1 MTIEFAGV
9 KVQLKRLR
17 HAIDARMATVIDHG
31 QFVRGPEVEE
41 LERMLSSFV
50 GVPYC
55 VSCANGTDALQLAL
69 MALEVGRGDEVIVPA
84 FSFFATVE
92 AVFAVGADP
101 VFVDIDPVTFCIDA
115 SQVRRAITE
124 RTRAVVAVSLFGQCA
139 DVDSLMRLT
148 GARGIPLI
156 EDGAQSF
163 GAKHNGRRSG
173 SLGDIGCT
181 SFFPSKPLGCFGDGG
196 AIFTRDPLLGER
208 LLALSQHGQVA
219 RYRHEYL
226 GMNSRLDTLQAAVL
240 LEKMSVFEEE
250 MAARAQIAEW
260 YAMELR
266 SMPLVLPTIAP
277 GNESAWAQYTIR
289 TPDRDSLADA
299 LRAAGI
305 PTAVHYPV
313 PMHRQP
319 AIRSKRVIPVSDLAA
334 REVLSLPMHP
344 YLGRDDIAH
353 IGSQMRSYWAGDE

>member
-1 MTIEFAGV
+1 MMIEFAGITPQV
-9 KVQLKRLR
+9 NRLR
-17 HAIDARMATVIDHG
+17 HAIDARIARVIDHG
-31 QFVRGPEVEE
+31 QFIRGPEVAE
-41 LERMLSSFV
+41 LERVLSSFV
-50 GVPYC
+50 GVPCC

-84 FSFFATVE
+84 FSFFGTVE
-92 AVFAVGADP
+92 AVFAVGASP
-101 VFVDIDPVTFCIDA
+101 VFVDIDPATYCVDV
-115 SQVRRAITE
+115 SQVQDAVTE
-124 RTRAVVAVSLFGQCA
+124 RTRAVIMVSLFGQCA
-139 DVDSLMRLT
+139 DADSLTSLVE
-148 GARGIPLI
+148 ARGIALI

-163 GAKHNGRRSG
+163 GAKFRGRRSG
-173 SLGDIGCT
+173 SLGNLGCT

-196 AIFTRDPLLGER
+196 AIFTRDTKLGER
-208 LLALSQHGQVA
+208 LSALSQHGQVA

-240 LEKMSVFEEE
+240 LEKMTILEQEI
-250 MAARAQIAEW
+250 AARTQIAAW
-260 YAMELR
+260 YADELKDA
-266 SMPLVLPTIAP
+266 PIVLPTIAE

-289 TPDRDSLADA
+289 TPERNSLAAA
-299 LRAAGI
+299 LRANGI

-319 AIRSKRVIPVSDLAA
+319 AIGSSRVMPVSDLAA

-353 IGSQMRSYWAGDE
+353 IGRQVRRYWARNE